1 MVAAVTK
8 NYQEV
13 CEYLRSRFPE
23 VNGYDFYR
31 EIFPDNE
38 SSGELHDDFSKPN
51 AIFLYR
57 DDPSDKS
64 LTRRIMLNDTWEQ
77 QYMDCVERNPM
88 TLCSGIA
95 YRGRKN
101 TLENAQQMNALIFD
115 LDGVGLLELRTLF
128 LRLGGKPGDML
139 RLPMPTFLVASGNG
153 LHVYYVFEKP
163 IDLFPNI
170 KLQMKA
176 LKYDLT
182 FTLWR
187 YGDTTQVKGIQY
199 QSINQGFRMVG
210 SVNDKYGNEVVAFR
224 TGGKVTVDDLNGYVR
239 EPEHRVDLQK
249 RFKPSKMTREQA
261 KEKYPEWYERV
272 IVGHGKG
279 LKKWDIAGKVHG
291 DDPWALYHW
300 WLRKADEIGEGHRY
314 FYLMCLAIYACKCD
328 VPKEQLKKDM
338 KDAFAVIQTIQCVE
352 PFTRDDMKSAIEAY
366 DRAYYNYTINDIEKV
381 SGLRIERNKRNGRKQ
396 GDHLRRARAVQAV
409 DYPDGEWRNK
419 DGRPSARRTVQEYL
433 SEHPDSTPKETAAA
447 LGVALSTVY
456 KYRSKRDS

>member
-13 CEYLRSRFPE
+13 CEYLRARFPE

-31 EIFPDNE
+31 EIFPNNQNA
-38 SSGELHDDFSKPN
+38 GEKDGDFSRPN
-51 AIFLYR
+51 AIFLYK
-57 DDPSDKS
+57 DDPSDDK

-95 YRGRKN
+95 YRGREN

-128 LRLGGKPGDML
+128 LRLGGNPGDIL

-153 LHVYYVFEKP
+153 LHVYYVFEEP

-187 YGDTTQVKGIQY
+187 YGDTTQVKAIQY

-210 SVNDKYGNEVVAFR
+210 SVNDKYGSKVVAFR
-224 TGGKVTVDDLNGYVR
+224 TGGKVTVDDLNGYVM

-249 RFKPSKMTREQA
+249 RFRPSKMTREQA

-272 IVGHGKG
+272 IEGHDKG

-300 WLRKADEIGEGHRY
+300 WLRRAGKIVEGHRY

-328 VPKEQLKKDM
+328 VPKDQLEKDM
-338 KDAFAVIQTIQCVE
+338 QDAFAEIQKLQCVE
-352 PFTRDDMKSAIEAY
+352 PFTEDDMKSAIEAY
-366 DRAYYNYTINDIEKV
+366 DRAYYNYTISDIEKV
-381 SGLRIERNKRNGRKQ
+381 SGLRIDRNKRNGRRQ

-419 DGRPSARRTVQEYL
+419 DGRPSARHTVRAWREL
-433 SEHPDSTPKETAAA
+433 HPDGRKADCIRDT
-447 LGVALSTVY
+447 GLSKPTVY
-456 KYRSKRDS
+456 KYWQSP